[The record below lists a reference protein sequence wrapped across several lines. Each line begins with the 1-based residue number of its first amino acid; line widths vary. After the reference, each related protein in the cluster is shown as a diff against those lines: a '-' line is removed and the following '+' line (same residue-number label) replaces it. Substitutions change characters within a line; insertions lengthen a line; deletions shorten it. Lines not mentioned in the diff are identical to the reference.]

1 MTSGTA
7 ALLGFIVGFGLGAV
21 VAGWY
26 GRRQTAGLAML
37 FRGIAAEVTASTRA
51 AFVDECR
58 GLAAQ
63 QAEGA
68 GAVVKALV
76 DPVREQLEH
85 LRRSA
90 AANTARTS
98 QEVGRLAEETGRL
111 QQVLGNA
118 RMRGAWGEQH
128 LRNAIEAAGVA
139 RHVDFTEQTT
149 TGGEARLRPDVVVS
163 VPGGANVVIDAK
175 TPLDSYRRAV
185 ESASAEE
192 RKGALEA
199 HAAALR
205 AHAKEL
211 GRRDYSR
218 YWRDSPGFVLMY
230 VPTDPMLDAAMD
242 VDGELW
248 QWAWTEHKVLI
259 TTPGLLIAFLRT
271 VAMAWER
278 QDVQRNADRI
288 LETAGELHARLAR
301 LGNDL
306 DAMGKGL
313 AKAVRS
319 FNDGVG
325 AYRSRVMVSA
335 GRLAD
340 LGAAGAA
347 ATGLKPPAPVDV
359 EAREVSAATSRD
371 GGGRLR
377 SVPSGERPGK
387 ATAG

>member
-26 GRRQTAGLAML
+26 ARQQTAGFAML
-37 FRGIAAEVTASTRA
+37 FKGIAAEVTATTRA

-76 DPVREQLEH
+76 EPVHEQLEH

-90 AANTARTS
+90 AVSSARTS

-111 QQVLGNA
+111 QRVLGNA

-128 LRNAIEAAGVA
+128 LRNAIEAAGVS

-149 TGGEARLRPDVVVS
+149 TEGEARLRPDVVVS
-163 VPGGANVVIDAK
+163 VPGGASVVIDAK
-175 TPLDSYRRAV
+175 TPLDAYRRAV
-185 ESASAEE
+185 EAASAAE
-192 RKGALEA
+192 RQEALEA

-205 AHAKEL
+205 AHAKAL

-230 VPTDPMLDAAMD
+230 VPTDPMLDAAVD

-248 QWAWTEHKVLI
+248 QRAWTEHRVLV

-278 QDVQRNADRI
+278 QDVQRNADEI
-288 LETAGELHARLAR
+288 LKTARELHARLDR

-340 LGAAGAA
+340 LGAGGGAA
-347 ATGLKPPAPVDV
+347 AGLKSPDPVDV
-359 EAREVSAATSRD
+359 EAREVSAAKSRD

>member
-7 ALLGFIVGFGLGAV
+7 GLLGFIVGL
-21 VAGWY
+21 VAGGLVATWY
-26 GRRQTAGLAML
+26 GRKQAAGFALL
-37 FRGIAAEVTASTRA
+37 FKGIAAEVTESTRA

-76 DPVREQLEH
+76 EPVREQLEH

-90 AANTARTS
+90 AASSARTS

-111 QQVLGNA
+111 QRVLGNA

-128 LRNAIEAAGVA
+128 LRNAIEAAGVT
-139 RHVDFTEQTT
+139 RHVDFGEQVAA
-149 TGGEARLRPDVVVS
+149 GEERLRPDAVVS
-163 VPGGANVVIDAK
+163 VPGGASVVIDAK
-175 TPLDSYRRAV
+175 APLDAYRRAV
-185 ESASAEE
+185 EAPTATA
-192 RKGALEA
+192 RRHAVEA

-211 GRRDYSR
+211 GRRDYAQ
-218 YWRDSPGFVLMY
+218 YWRGSPGFVLMY
-230 VPTDPMLDAAMD
+230 VPTDPMLDAAVD

-248 QWAWTEHKVLI
+248 QRAWTEHKVLV

-271 VAMAWER
+271 VALAWER
-278 QDVQRNADRI
+278 HDVQRNADDI
-288 LETAGELHARLAR
+288 LEVAGELHARLAR
-301 LGNDL
+301 LGNSL

-319 FNDGVG
+319 FNEGVG
-325 AYRSRVMVSA
+325 AYQSRVMVSA
-335 GRLAD
+335 RRLAD
-340 LGAAGAA
+340 LGAGAA
-347 ATGLKPPAPVDV
+347 AKPKRPDAVDV
-359 EAREVSAATSRD
+359 EARPVSVAGAADGAGD
-371 GGGRLR
+371 GGRR
-377 SVPSGERPGK
+377 RE
-387 ATAG
+387 AAG

>member
-7 ALLGFIVGFGLGAV
+7 ALLGFIVGFGLGGLA
-21 VAGWY
+21 AGWY
-26 GRRQTAGLAML
+26 ARKQTAGFALL
-37 FRGIAAEVTASTRA
+37 FKGIAAEVTESTRA

-58 GLAAQ
+58 GLAAR

-68 GAVVKALV
+68 GVVVKALV

-90 AANTARTS
+90 AATSARTS

-111 QQVLGNA
+111 QRVLGNA
-118 RMRGAWGEQH
+118 KMRGAWGEQH
-128 LRNAIEAAGVA
+128 LRNAIEAAGIS
-139 RHVDFTEQTT
+139 RRVDFLEQATA
-149 TGGEARLRPDVVVS
+149 GGGTRVRPDVVVS

-175 TPLDSYRRAV
+175 APLDAYRRAV
-185 ESASAEE
+185 EAGSAEE
-192 RKGALEA
+192 RDRELGA

-205 AHAKEL
+205 AHAREL

-230 VPTDPMLDAAMD
+230 VPTDPMLDAAVD

-248 QWAWTEHKVLI
+248 QRAWADHRVLI

-278 QDVQRNADRI
+278 QDVQRNADEI
-288 LETAGELHARLAR
+288 LKTAGELHARLAR

-306 DAMGKGL
+306 DAMGRGL

-325 AYRSRVMVSA
+325 AYQSRVMVSA

-340 LGAAGAA
+340 LGAGGGAA
-347 ATGLKPPAPVDV
+347 AGLKPPDPVDD
-359 EAREVSAATSRD
+359 EARDVPAPASRD
-371 GGGRLR
+371 AVGRLR
-377 SVPSGERPGK
+377 SVQSAE
-387 ATAG
+387 